1 MLSRKASSTFAKA
14 LDYFEFRA
22 QNDLLLLVQKEIE
35 DVAEKATS
43 HACLR
48 CSHACLTVEVLSSPE
63 SKKAWVAQRGCD
75 RYVRLELQ
83 SDARQDFSLELLYFA
98 CSWEERDH
106 EKEVSDV

>member
-1 MLSRKASSTFAKA
+1 MLSKKASAAFAKA

-22 QNDLLLLVQKEIE
+22 QDDVLLLVQKAIE
-35 DVAEKATS
+35 DVAEKSSS

-63 SKKAWVAQRGCD
+63 STEAWVAQRGCD
-75 RYVRLELQ
+75 RYVRLEPQ
-83 SDARQDFSLELLYFA
+83 SEARQDFSLELNYFA
-98 CSWEERDH
+98 CSWEEREH